1 AKASGCRPSI
11 VGIKQSRRPKPD
23 TRQTSFLGKLVLRIA
38 EDYLAE
44 ANPMIEPATAE
55 RGDRP

>member
-1 AKASGCRPSI
+1 
-11 VGIKQSRRPKPD
+11 VGIKQSRKPKPD
-23 TRQTSFLGKLVLRIA
+23 TRQRSFLGKLVLRIA

-44 ANPMIEPATAE
+44 ANPMIKPATAE